1 MDSAIKKPWEQGESV
16 VGPTIA
22 ARFFGVATRTFHEW
36 HHRGLP
42 KEEGGKYDLSSC
54 AQWLIARRNSSCNST
69 AYEELSHR
77 LEGVHRA
84 CCMALDLVSG
94 QLDKFDHENL
104 CSETNGDGRVDA
116 ETVKGFVDRLQ
127 EEISV
132 LRAIL
137 PKMKNDNS
145 TIFWHAFR

>member
-1 MDSAIKKPWEQGESV
+1 
-16 VGPTIA
+16 
-22 ARFFGVATRTFHEW
+22 
-36 HHRGLP
+36 
-42 KEEGGKYDLSSC
+42 
-54 AQWLIARRNSSCNST
+54 
-69 AYEELSHR
+69 
-77 LEGVHRA
+77 
-84 CCMALDLVSG
+84 MALDLVSG
-94 QLDKFDHENL
+94 QLGKFDHENL